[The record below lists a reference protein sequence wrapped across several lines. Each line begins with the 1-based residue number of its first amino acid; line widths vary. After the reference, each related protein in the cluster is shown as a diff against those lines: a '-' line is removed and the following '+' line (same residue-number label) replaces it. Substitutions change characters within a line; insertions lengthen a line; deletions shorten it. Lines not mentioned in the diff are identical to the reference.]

1 MKIRLVALAL
11 CLAAAPLP
19 LLAQT
24 TSAPDSAARREWRD
38 GARMQRVPLERL
50 VAQRERLG
58 LTAEQV
64 NRLQAV
70 QERLRSRNAPL
81 LEQVR
86 MARRQ
91 AVPRQP
97 GRRAPLTEQER
108 AALRRVREAL
118 RPVREQLREN
128 RRGAVEEVRAILTD
142 EQRTRLRELRRE
154 HRGGHDGRH
163 ARPRRGGG
171 RRGS

>member
-1 MKIRLVALAL
+1 MKIRSLALAL
-11 CLAAAPLP
+11 TLAAAPLP

-24 TSAPDSAARREWRD
+24 TPAPDAPRREVRD
-38 GARMQRVPLERL
+38 GARMQRAPLERL

-64 NRLQAV
+64 TRLKAV

-86 MARRQ
+86 TARRQ

-97 GRRAPLTEQER
+97 GTRAPLTEQER
-108 AALRRVREAL
+108 DALRRTREAL

-128 RRGAVEEVRAILTD
+128 RRGAAEEVRAILTD

-154 HRGGHDGRH
+154 GRRGRDGRH
-163 ARPRRGGG
+163 ARPGHRGG